1 MTLELGGIHHLTA
14 VTADAPRN
22 LKFYTKTLGMRLI
35 KKTVN
40 QDDTSAYHLFY
51 GDGVASP
58 GADLTFFDFPTM
70 REQRGN
76 HTVGRTGLRVDSEAT
91 LQWWKEHLADQN
103 VATSG
108 IKERFGHVSMD
119 FEDFEGQRFRLL
131 VDDKNKVVPW
141 AKSPVPAD
149 KQIIGLGPI
158 TLSVPELA
166 PTDAMLTRVMNMR
179 QVRNYPARD
188 SKGEVFVYEM
198 GPGGP
203 GAEVHVSVNPDL
215 PRARPGAGGVH
226 HVAFR
231 TKDQDDLRAWIDRI
245 NSFGIRSSGE
255 VERFYFTSLYF
266 REPNGILF
274 ELATDVPGF
283 AADEPMETLGESLAL
298 PPFLEPHR
306 AQIEA
311 GLKPLE

>member
-22 LKFYTKTLGMRLI
+22 LKFYTQTLGMRLI

-58 GADLTFFDFPTM
+58 GADLTFFDFPAA

-76 HTVGRTGLRVDSEAT
+76 HTVGRTGLRVGSEDT
-91 LQWWKEHLADQN
+91 LKWWKDHLQN
-103 VATSG
+103 SGVGTSA
-108 IKERFGHVSMD
+108 IKERFGHLSLD
-119 FEDFEGQRFRLL
+119 FEDFEGQRFRMV
-131 VDDKNKVVPW
+131 VDGANTVVPW
-141 AKSPVPAD
+141 EKSPVPTD

-158 TLSVPELA
+158 TLSVPRLD
-166 PTDAMLTRVMNMR
+166 PTETMLTRVMNMR
-179 QVRNYPARD
+179 KVRHYPARERN
-188 SKGEVFVYEM
+188 GETHVFEM

-203 GAEVHVSVNPDL
+203 AAELHVTVDPSL
-215 PRARPGAGGVH
+215 PNARPGAGGVH

-231 TKDQDDLRAWIDRI
+231 TPDQDSLRQWIERV
-245 NSFGIRSSGE
+245 NGFGIRSSGE

-274 ELATDVPGF
+274 EIATDVPGF
-283 AADEPMETLGESLAL
+283 ATDEPMETLGESLSL
-298 PPFLEPHR
+298 PPFLESRR

-311 GLKPLE
+311 GLKPLD